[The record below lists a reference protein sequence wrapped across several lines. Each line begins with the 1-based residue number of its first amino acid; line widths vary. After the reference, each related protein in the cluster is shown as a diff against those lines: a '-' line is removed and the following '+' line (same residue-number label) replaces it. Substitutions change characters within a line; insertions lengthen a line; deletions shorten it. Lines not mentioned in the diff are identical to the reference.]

1 MVVQSIFIGIYMSI
15 MIEFPFFCMDD
26 HKQKESVLTRK
37 KILWFSGCS
46 GEDGFVPDIVS
57 YNSLMKAAGISGL
70 ISWRGELFD
79 ELTPT
84 NHPRWTAL
92 RIPLESTELFNSDMM
107 KHVKKCVTLNLGVC
121 SYCSYLGPFFQSY
134 DGGSSPSIH
143 WEGFIYPRSHL
154 KVELFFF

>member
-15 MIEFPFFCMDD
+15 MFEFPFFCMDD
-26 HKQKESVLTRK
+26 HKQKESVLTRE

-70 ISWRGELFD
+70 MISWRGELFD

-107 KHVKKCVTLNLGVC
+107 KHVKNLWHWIWAFVATVAT
-121 SYCSYLGPFFQSY
+121 SGPNFFQSNR
-134 DGGSSPSIH
+134 
-143 WEGFIYPRSHL
+143 WW
-154 KVELFFF
+154 